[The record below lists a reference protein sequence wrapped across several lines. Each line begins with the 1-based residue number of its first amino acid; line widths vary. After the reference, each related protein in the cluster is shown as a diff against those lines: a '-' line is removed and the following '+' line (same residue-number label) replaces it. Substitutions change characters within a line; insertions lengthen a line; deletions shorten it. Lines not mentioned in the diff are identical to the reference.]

1 MHTAEVN
8 DVKVKD
14 ESNNVYNSIKSNFH
28 YENEPMAEMSSISE
42 PNEVEQCNGHSIIP
56 MEILKGNDDHV
67 IKAVNEKLNAKD
79 VKIKGINLHRDTVDK
94 LFVRLDVLIEPV
106 DIQQLRETD
115 FECCSCFT
123 LPYQIFQKENG

>member
-14 ESNNVYNSIKSNFH
+14 ESNNVHNSIKSNFH

-79 VKIKGINLHRDTVDK
+79 VKIKGKIFIETLLINF
-94 LFVRLDVLIEPV
+94 FVRFDVLIEPM

-115 FECCSCFT
+115 FEFCSCVT
-123 LPYQIFQKENG
+123 LPYQILQKENG